1 MSHKIK
7 LTAEAEKHLAQW
19 RKSGQKKTLQKIA
32 SLLEELQTHP
42 TTGTGQVEQLKG
54 NLQGFYSRR
63 IDKASRMIYKIEENV
78 VTVIVISLKGHY
90 SDR

>member
-1 MSHKIK
+1 MSYKIK

-63 IDKASRMIYKIEENV
+63 IDRHHA
-78 VTVIVISLKGHY
+78 
-90 SDR
+90 

>member
-1 MSHKIK
+1 MSYKIK

-19 RKSGQKKTLQKIA
+19 RKAGQKKTLQKIA

>member
-1 MSHKIK
+1 MSYKIK
-7 LTAEAEKHLAQW
+7 LTAEGEKHLAQW

>member
-1 MSHKIK
+1 MSYKIN